1 MMEGIVPEA
10 PRLAR
15 GLLFRHH
22 RDPGEERT
30 ACPAMAEAER
40 KTNYDRRGKGKVIL
54 FFPTPAYG
62 HYRIELG
69 LAIAVVAAPLEGRYD
84 LHLVDE
90 RVTLDYEG
98 EVLRHLD
105 DAVCV
110 GISSITGYQIKRGIA
125 MARKVRRAAP
135 DVPIVWGGYHPSL
148 FPEQTCRSQ
157 ACDIVCVGQGDVT
170 FSEIVDR
177 LASGESLEGVQGC
190 AFWTPDGVVVNE
202 PRPLV
207 NINEVLPAPYH
218 LLDVE
223 RAIELNQRENHEK
236 IRTTEYH
243 SSQGC
248 PGKCGYCADAQLF
261 KRHWTGLA
269 AERVV
274 REVVDLVKR
283 YDLDQVNFSDA
294 NFFANQ
300 KRVKAICEGLIESDI
315 DIRWVASARPDT
327 FHRYKPEVLELIR
340 ESGCKR
346 IIVGAESAAEPVLD
360 LIQKGAT
367 AEDHLKSARVCRDYG
382 IGATF
387 TFITGFP
394 HPPGTPPQETTQ
406 DLLEFIEKLKQI
418 HPDIRTKIFVFT
430 PYPGTPLYDLAV
442 SYGMPEPRSL
452 EEWADYNPATMK
464 ESRWVQPGERRMIEK
479 VNGFYLPFAYPD
491 SNMQRK
497 LAHGRK
503 KWPYRLMHKLARV
516 RARTGFY
523 ALPVEW
529 LLFKTLKKET
539 FEPIA

>member
-1 MMEGIVPEA
+1 
-10 PRLAR
+10 
-15 GLLFRHH
+15 
-22 RDPGEERT
+22 
-30 ACPAMAEAER
+30 MAEINR
-40 KTNYDRRGKGKVIL
+40 QTNYDRSGKSKVVL

-69 LAIAVVAAPLEGRYD
+69 LALAVIAAPLEGKFD

-90 RVTLDYEG
+90 RVTPNYEQ

-105 DAVCV
+105 DAICV

-125 MARKVRRAAP
+125 MARKVRAQAP

-148 FPEQTCRSQ
+148 FPEQTCQSD

-170 FSEIVDR
+170 FEEIVGK
-177 LASGESLEGVQGC
+177 LVAGKPPEGVLG
-190 AFWTPDGVVVNE
+190 AAYWTADGIVVNE

-207 NINEVLPAPYH
+207 NINDVPRAPYH
-218 LLDVE
+218 LIDVN
-223 RAIELNQRENHEK
+223 RAIELNQRENHES
-236 IRTTEYH
+236 IRTTEFH

-261 KRHWTGLA
+261 KRHWTGLEA
-269 AERVV
+269 GRVV
-274 REVVDLVKR
+274 EEVVDLVKT
-283 YDLDQVNFSDA
+283 YNLDQVNFSDA

-300 KRVKAICEGLIESDI
+300 KRVKAICEGLIASDI

-327 FHRYKPEVLELIR
+327 FHRYKPEILELIR
-340 ESGCKR
+340 KSGCKR
-346 IIVGAESAAEPVLD
+346 IIVGAESAAEPVLE
-360 LIQKGAT
+360 LICKGAT

-406 DLLEFIEKLKQI
+406 DLLDFIEKLKQI

-430 PYPGTPLYDLAV
+430 PYPGTPLYDLSV
-442 SYGMPEPRSL
+442 SYGMHEPSSL

-464 ESRWVQPGERRMIEK
+464 VSQWVEPGERKMIEK

-491 SNMQRK
+491 SNMRVK
-497 LAHGRK
+497 LDHGPK
-503 KWPYRLMHKLARV
+503 KWPYRLMHGLARA
-516 RARTGFY
+516 RARAGFY
-523 ALPVEW
+523 SLPVEW
-529 LLFKTLKKET
+529 MLFKTLKKET

>member
-1 MMEGIVPEA
+1 MSAGAVMRKGSV
-10 PRLAR
+10 LASN
-15 GLLFRHH
+15 G
-22 RDPGEERT
+22 
-30 ACPAMAEAER
+30 R
-40 KTNYDRRGKGKVIL
+40 KTNFDRRGKSKVVL

-69 LAIAVVAAPLEGRYD
+69 LALAVVAAPLEGRFD
-84 LHLVDE
+84 LHLIDE
-90 RVTLDYEG
+90 RVTPNYEQ

-125 MARKVRRAAP
+125 MARMVRAVDP
-135 DVPIVWGGYHPSL
+135 EVPIVWGGYHPSL
-148 FPEQTCRSQ
+148 FPEQTCESE

-170 FSEIVDR
+170 FREIIEK
-177 LASGESLEGVQGC
+177 LSSGQPLKGVTGC
-190 AFWTPDGVVVNE
+190 AYWTPDGVVVNE

-218 LLDVE
+218 LMDVN
-223 RAIELNQRENHEK
+223 RAIELNQKQNHEK
-236 IRTTEYH
+236 VRTIEFH

-261 KRHWTGLA
+261 QRHWTGLD

-274 REVVDLVKR
+274 REVKHIVET

-300 KRVKAICEGLIESDI
+300 KRVKAICEGFIEQGVN
-315 DIRWVASARPDT
+315 IRWVASARPDT
-327 FHRYKPEVLELIR
+327 FHRYNPEVLELIR

-346 IIVGAESAAEPVLD
+346 IIVGAESAAAPVLD
-360 LIQKGAT
+360 LINKGAT
-367 AEDHLKSARVCRDYG
+367 AEDHLKSAQVCRDYG
-382 IGATF
+382 IGGTF

-406 DLLEFIEKLKQI
+406 DLLNFIEKLKQI

-430 PYPGTPLYDLAV
+430 PYPGTPLYELSV
-442 SYGMPEPRSL
+442 KYGVPEPASL

-464 ESRWVQPGERRMIEK
+464 ESLWVEPWERQMIEK
-479 VNGFYLPFAYPD
+479 VNGFYYPFAYPNSGMQQTL
-491 SNMQRK
+491 SNGGLKKIPYQVLHS
-497 LAHGRK
+497 LA
-503 KWPYRLMHKLARV
+503 LARV
-516 RARTGFY
+516 RSHFY
-523 ALPVEW
+523 RFPVEW
-529 LLFKTLKKET
+529 MLFKKLKKDT